1 MARTAQT
8 GVRFDNKRARLK
20 SGESQRPNGTY
31 MFRWTTEDGE
41 RKSIY
46 ASTLSELRSKEEQIV
61 VDRHDGIKETAKD
74 YTINDVYELW
84 VQLKRGIK
92 DSTMKN
98 YMYMY
103 RTFVQPG
110 FGKNRISM
118 VKKSDVKKFY
128 NSLVDGKRMKVSTLE
143 NIHNVLRQVF
153 QIAVDDNFIRVNP
166 CHNMLREFKASHSYT
181 REKRYALT
189 EEQQKLFL
197 DYLYNTPRYRHWYPV
212 FFVMAHTGM
221 RVGEITGLRW
231 DDVDFKEGM
240 ISVNHT
246 LTYYNHMDKKGCYY
260 TINTPK
266 TAAGVRQIPMT
277 EAVRQAFLM
286 EKKYQEEIELTSLDT
301 IDGYEHFIFITHE
314 GHVQRQDNLNAAIKR
329 IIRDC
334 NEDIIGE
341 QGLDNDPVLL
351 PNFSCHN
358 LRHTFATRL
367 CESGINIKVIQ
378 DVLGHAD
385 VQTTMNIYVDVTKDL
400 KKQQM
405 AAYEQFMAASIQ

>member
-1 MARTAQT
+1 
-8 GVRFDNKRARLK
+8 
-20 SGESQRPNGTY
+20 
-31 MFRWTTEDGE
+31 
-41 RKSIY
+41 
-46 ASTLSELRSKEEQIV
+46 
-61 VDRHDGIKETAKD
+61 
-74 YTINDVYELW
+74 
-84 VQLKRGIK
+84 
-92 DSTMKN
+92 
-98 YMYMY
+98 
-103 RTFVQPG
+103 
-110 FGKNRISM
+110 
-118 VKKSDVKKFY
+118 
-128 NSLVDGKRMKVSTLE
+128 
-143 NIHNVLRQVF
+143 
-153 QIAVDDNFIRVNP
+153 
-166 CHNMLREFKASHSYT
+166 
-181 REKRYALT
+181 
-189 EEQQKLFL
+189 
-197 DYLYNTPRYRHWYPV
+197 
-212 FFVMAHTGM
+212 
-221 RVGEITGLRW
+221 
-231 DDVDFKEGM
+231 
-240 ISVNHT
+240 
-246 LTYYNHMDKKGCYY
+246 
-260 TINTPK
+260 
-266 TAAGVRQIPMT
+266 MT

-301 IDGYEHFIFITHE
+301 IDGYEHFIFITHTHE